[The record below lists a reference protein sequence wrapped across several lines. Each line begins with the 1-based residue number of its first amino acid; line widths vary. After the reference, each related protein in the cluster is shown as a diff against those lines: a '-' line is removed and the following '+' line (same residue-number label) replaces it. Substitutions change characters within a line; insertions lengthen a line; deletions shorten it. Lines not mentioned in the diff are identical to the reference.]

1 MPDSELQIYNLN
13 LVLYLLGRK
22 MPIDEKGTIWDR
34 RIRGTPRHLLPGA
47 ALPRPPAG
55 LLAQT
60 GFQVGAILDQV

>member
-1 MPDSELQIYNLN
+1 MPA
-13 LVLYLLGRK
+13 
-22 MPIDEKGTIWDR
+22 DEKGTIWDR
-34 RIRGTPRHLLPGA
+34 RILGTTRHLLPGA